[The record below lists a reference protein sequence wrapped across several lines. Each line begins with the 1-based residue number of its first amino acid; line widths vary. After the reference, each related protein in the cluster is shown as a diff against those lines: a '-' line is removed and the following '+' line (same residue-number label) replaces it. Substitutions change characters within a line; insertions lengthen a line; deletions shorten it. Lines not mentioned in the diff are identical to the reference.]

1 MTRKMKDSGI
11 EWIGEIPEG
20 WNTGKCKTILVANDG
35 GVWGDDPVGDGTD
48 KTVIRSTE
56 QTIDGKWCIENP
68 AKRDLSRVE
77 YRKARI
83 EENDLLIT
91 KSSGS
96 DLHIGKTT
104 IADTYFRDNECYYSN
119 FIQRIRC
126 ADYSPKL
133 LWYLF
138 NSPIIR
144 EQCVFLQNTTSGIG
158 NINANIIQN
167 LLIPIPPLSTQHR
180 ITSYLDNQCA
190 KIDAVLEQTR
200 QSIEEYKRLKQAVIT
215 RAVTKGIRP
224 GRKMKDSGIEWIGE
238 VPEGWITPKM
248 GDICMVIT
256 DYVASGSFA
265 DLAKNVAYL
274 DDPDYAMLVRTA
286 DISDKG
292 YNKKPVYINRHAY
305 NYLHNS
311 NLYGGELVFPNIGA
325 SVGDV
330 YIVPVLYERMSLAPN
345 AIMVKTNY
353 IDKYYYYYFQ
363 SKPGR
368 LEIQDIAQS
377 TAQAK
382 FNKTDF
388 RQLRVL
394 LPTVLEQQQIVQ
406 YLDKKSKEMNDII
419 SRKQLFISEL
429 ESYKK
434 SLIYECVT
442 GKREV

>member
-11 EWIGEIPEG
+11 EWIGEITEG

-180 ITSYLDNQCA
+180 ITSYLDTQCA

-238 VPEGWITPKM
+238 VPEEWTIIRGKGLFEEVNTRSEDGSEELLTVSQYTGVTPRSQKNVYM
-248 GDICMVIT
+248 FEAETLEGYKICEIGDIAANTMWLWAGAIGVSQYRGVISPS
-256 DYVASGSFA
+256 YNIYRQKGNAYHS
-265 DLAKNVAYL
+265 KYL
-274 DDPDYAMLVRTA
+274 DHLLRCVPLVQHYESLSTGIRASRLRLYPQQFLGIRFPVPPMDEQTDIVDYLTA
-286 DISDKG
+286 K
-292 YNKKPVYINRHAY
+292 A
-305 NYLHNS
+305 
-311 NLYGGELVFPNIGA
+311 
-325 SVGDV
+325 
-330 YIVPVLYERMSLAPN
+330 
-345 AIMVKTNY
+345 
-353 IDKYYYYYFQ
+353 
-363 SKPGR
+363 
-368 LEIQDIAQS
+368 
-377 TAQAK
+377 
-382 FNKTDF
+382 
-388 RQLRVL
+388 
-394 LPTVLEQQQIVQ
+394 
-406 YLDKKSKEMNDII
+406 KEMDKLIEK
-419 SRKQLFISEL
+419 KQVFLAEL
-429 ESYKK
+429 ESYKRA
-434 SLIYECVT
+434 LIYECVT
-442 GKREV
+442 GKREVYN

>member
-180 ITSYLDNQCA
+180 ITSYLDTQCA

-224 GRKMKDSGIEWIGE
+224 GRKMKDSGDMWL
-238 VPEGWITPKM
+238 
-248 GDICMVIT
+248 GDIPEEWKLSRVGLHFDIILGKMLCSVQLSD
-256 DYVASGSFA
+256 DYSLEPYYCAANIHFDGISNGEMKQMWFSSTEKTQYLVKPG
-265 DLAKNVAYL
+265 DL
-274 DDPDYAMLVRTA
+274 LVVEGGAGAGGCAIVKTV
-286 DISDKG
+286 SS
-292 YNKKPVYINRHAY
+292 PVYIQNSVMIVRPKRNAEVR
-305 NYLHNS
+305 YLRYLLES
-311 NLYGGELVFPNIGA
+311 LVKAG
-325 SVGDV
+325 
-330 YIVPVLYERMSLAPN
+330 
-345 AIMVKTNY
+345 Y
-353 IDKYYYYYFQ
+353 IDIVCNKATIPHFTKDKLANVPFPVSEEQ
-363 SKPGR
+363 
-368 LEIQDIAQS
+368 EQIA
-377 TAQAK
+377 
-382 FNKTDF
+382 D
-388 RQLRVL
+388 
-394 LPTVLEQQQIVQ
+394 
-406 YLDKKSKEMNDII
+406 YLDVQVRKMEDII
-419 SRKQLFISEL
+419 GKKEGFLAEL

-434 SLIYECVT
+434 SLIYECVM
-442 GKREV
+442 GKKDV